1 MAQFLNPFNLAPK
14 LPDYEHG
21 PLAGILRNEQ
31 RENYEKLM
39 NQSMLL
45 QQMGIQ
51 EQALGLS
58 NKIKDVPLM
67 DMKRQDEKALL
78 DARRPYI
85 GQLAAGEAEDKLRGY
100 DFNRQTHNDKVLA
113 TLSDYK
119 TKIGDNKWKEETRSL
134 EITADLV
141 NRASQMGPQ
150 GLDYIKTEMDRLEK
164 LGYKIPASVANPE
177 SWPMLQ
183 NAFKNTLPHIRALEA
198 QAAKDK
204 EAMAREKEQQRGALE
219 RTNIQEGGAN
229 ARANARLQWEKK
241 REEEK
246 KDQEAKTGP
255 QAAIKAMNILNN
267 PRSLPEDVTK
277 AKDYLRWFSGKEVE
291 SLAKQMISDDIELLG
306 NKLTPA
312 QKEAR
317 VNSYVNSAQAIV
329 SRRYP
334 VGVFGGREPGGPV
347 RRPEGGTPQAAPS
360 AGSVE
365 NLDLSRMTPEQK
377 RKLADEITA
386 RERGLK

>member
-14 LPDYEHG
+14 LPNYEPG
-21 PLAGILRNEQ
+21 FMSGILRNQE
-31 RENYEKLM
+31 RENYDNLL

-58 NKIKDVPLM
+58 NKIKDVPWL
-67 DMKRQDEKALL
+67 DMERQDKMTTAT
-78 DARRPYI
+78 ARRPFL
-85 GQLAAGEAEDKLRGY
+85 GQLAEDEARDRLRGY
-100 DFNRQTHNDKVLA
+100 DFNEKTHAGKIES
-113 TLSDYK
+113 TLSEYRQK
-119 TKIGDNKWKEETRSL
+119 VGEEQWHKETRNMNL
-134 EITADLV
+134 TADLIT
-141 NRASQMGPQ
+141 RAMQMGPQ
-150 GLDYIKTEMDRLEK
+150 GADYAKQERERLSN
-164 LGYKIPASVANPE
+164 LGYDIPTSVENPQMWE
-177 SWPMLQ
+177 PLF

-219 RTNIQEGGAN
+219 RTNIQERGAN
-229 ARANARLQWEKK
+229 TRANARLQWEKDRDK
-241 REEEK
+241 EK
-246 KDQEAKTGP
+246 QDQDAKTAP

-267 PRSLPEDVTK
+267 PRSSPEDVAK

-306 NKLTPA
+306 SKLTPA

-334 VGVFGGREPGGPV
+334 VGVFGGRESGGVV
-347 RRPEGGTPQAAPS
+347 RRPEGGTPQAAPN